1 MASRGRPRAFDREAA
16 LARAM
21 NVFWEKGFDSASMGD
36 LTSAMGIGSPSLYA
50 AFHSK
55 EALFR
60 DALALYVKTDGAS
73 VWLAVQNAESAYEAA
88 EQFLMES
95 ARAFTRQGKPAG
107 CLVVLSAAGP
117 PDKAAEGDKGDKRDE
132 GDDVRAVAIKRRREC
147 ERYLARKLKAGVQ
160 TGEIAPSTDIDTLAA
175 YLMTIQQGMSM
186 QARSG
191 MSRHALLKIAK
202 AALAGWDSL
211 TTASSR
217 IEAT

>member
-60 DALALYVKTDGAS
+60 DALALYVETDGAS

-117 PDKAAEGDKGDKRDE
+117 LDKGDKGDKGDE

-186 QARSG
+186 QARNG

-202 AALAGWDSL
+202 AALAGWESL